1 MTLNIPNTMV
11 ANNIQEELAKQ
22 LNQME
27 VEWLHESITVLLES
41 QDKINHLLDLSAVV
55 KRTFLSP
62 IQLRYPPLITASNAE
77 IIRIL
82 LIKIALYNL
91 TEAEQGVLLKQYY
104 RGADTSEKIAWLK
117 GLSYV
122 DEQGGALNTA
132 ISASRSNSLDEFTA
146 LALNNEYVVKYFP
159 DLNFNQLVLKSL
171 FMGLDISCINGL
183 SARLNVKLSNMCVS
197 FAAEQALANRIPHAS
212 LWLAV
217 KPGDLHEENSL
228 LLRQY
233 LNHFYQQND
242 NHKEVLIWFVE
253 HYQLKNTIIQ

>member
-1 MTLNIPNTMV
+1 MTLNTPNKMV
-11 ANNIQEELAKQ
+11 ANNIQEDLSKQ

-27 VEWLHESITVLLES
+27 VEWLNESFTLLLQS
-41 QDKINHLLDLSAVV
+41 QDKTNDLLDLSAVV
-55 KRTFLSP
+55 KRTFSSP
-62 IQLRYPPLITASNAE
+62 IQLSYPPLIFASNAE

-122 DEQGGALNTA
+122 DEQGVGLNTA
-132 ISASRSNSLDEFTA
+132 ISASRSNSLDEFSA

-171 FMGLDISCINGL
+171 FMSLDISCINGL

-197 FAAEQALANRIPHAS
+197 FAVEQALANRIPPAS

-217 KPGDLHEENSL
+217 KPDDLHEENSL
-228 LLRQY
+228 LLMQY

-253 HYQLKNTIIQ
+253 HYQLKNTIIH